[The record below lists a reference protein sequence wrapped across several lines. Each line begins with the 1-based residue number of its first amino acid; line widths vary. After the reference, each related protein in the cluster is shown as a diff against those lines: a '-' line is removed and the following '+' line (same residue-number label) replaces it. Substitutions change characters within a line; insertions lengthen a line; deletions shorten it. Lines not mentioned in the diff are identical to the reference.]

1 MKPPYT
7 IDPEYKQPTLLSLAG
22 DLLLAVV
29 GVVLII
35 GVAGYF
41 MRGW

>member
-1 MKPPYT
+1 MNDEY
-7 IDPEYKQPTLLSLAG
+7 ENYKQPTLLSLAV